1 LHATEWAAE
10 EDTIVGE
17 YTVTWDDDNSVT
29 IPIVYGKDVLDWS
42 YDDGSSEPSRAK
54 VHAALTAASLHRDL
68 VCNSVQTHAGCT

>member
-42 YDDGSSEPSRAK
+42 YDDGSSEP
-54 VHAALTAASLHRDL
+54 
-68 VCNSVQTHAGCT
+68 